1 MTTTSDDAA
10 DRITGE
16 EAGPA
21 AARAAGR
28 SGSFVLGVD
37 QGTSATKAVLVDSS
51 GEPVSVASAPLS
63 RRHPGPGLVEQDGAE
78 LWRGVL
84 DAVAKC
90 LAGMPAGG
98 RVAAVGLS
106 VQRESVLLWDRAT
119 GEPLGPLVSWQD
131 RRGAELCA
139 RLAAEGAARR
149 VRRISGLPLDP
160 MFSAAKAAWLL
171 DRHDPGRGRAARGE
185 LCLGTVDSWLL
196 HRLGGGHVAEVGCA
210 SRTQLLDVRRRAWSP
225 ELLTLFGVP
234 VEALPRVVASTG
246 EHADAGG
253 LHPSLAGIPV
263 AAVLGDSHAALFAHA
278 AGRRGRVKVTYGT
291 GSSVMGLAGPPGT
304 NGLRTGEPDAGQTGA
319 KGLSTSEPDA
329 AAREGLCLT
338 IGWQDGEP
346 AYALEGNILA
356 TGATITWLAGVLGT
370 EPGELARLA
379 TRGRRGRLH
388 IVPAFGGLGAPW
400 WDDRARAVMTGF
412 GLDTRREDMA
422 RAAVDAIGLQVGDV
436 VSAMERAAG
445 PVEELLADGG
455 PTANADL
462 MQWQADVTGH
472 SVRVARRPELSALGA
487 AHLAGAASGV
497 WSRRELSGLPRHGRR
512 YTPALAVCERR
523 QALAEWHSAVARAR
537 HRTSRSGGAEAE
549 ASDRG
554 S

>member
-1 MTTTSDDAA
+1 MTSTSDGAA
-10 DRITGE
+10 DRTDGGI
-16 EAGPA
+16 AGQGADPGA
-21 AARAAGR
+21 GRAARGGA
-28 SGSFVLGVD
+28 FVLGVD
-37 QGTSATKAVLVDSS
+37 QGTSATKAILVDTS

-63 RRHPGPGLVEQDGAE
+63 RRDPGPGRVEQDGEE

-90 LAGMPAGG
+90 LAGLPPGG

-225 ELLTLFGVP
+225 ELLALFGVP

-246 EHADAGG
+246 EHAGAGG

-263 AAVLGDSHAALFAHA
+263 SAVLGDSHAALFAHA

-291 GSSVMGLAGPPGT
+291 GSSVMGLA
-304 NGLRTGEPDAGQTGA
+304 EP
-319 KGLSTSEPDA
+319 EA
-329 AAREGLCLT
+329 AAGEELCLT
-338 IGWQDGEP
+338 IGWDDGEP
-346 AYALEGNILA
+346 AYALEGNVLS

-379 TRGRRGRLH
+379 ARGRRGRLH

-400 WDDRARAVMTGF
+400 WDDRAQAVMTGF

-422 RAAVDAIGLQVGDV
+422 RAAIDSIGLQVGDV

-462 MQWQADVTGH
+462 MQWQADVSGH
-472 SVRVARRPELSALGA
+472 AVRVARRPELSALGA

-512 YTPALAVCERR
+512 YTPVLAVCERR
-523 QALAEWHSAVARAR
+523 QALAQWHSAVARAR
-537 HRTSRSGGAEAE
+537 HRTSKSGGAEAE